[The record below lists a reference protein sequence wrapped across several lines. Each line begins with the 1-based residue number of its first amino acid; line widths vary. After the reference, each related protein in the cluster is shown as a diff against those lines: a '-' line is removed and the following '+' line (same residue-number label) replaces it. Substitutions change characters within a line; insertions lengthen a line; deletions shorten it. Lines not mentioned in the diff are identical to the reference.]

1 MAPRARR
8 AFPAPACGRTPR
20 RPQACALHSLT
31 CAGPQG
37 ARAGWRHRSRRPC
50 PASRFGRWAPKVQRG
65 PRRHPPYSLK
75 GSVPEAPAYVSVRL
89 CMDLGGGGG
98 AQPRAPLGR
107 SSVQGPRGAAL
118 YVLLTDQVCLW
129 ILRRRALATWATW
142 RLQRCSNAANAV
154 TARVAATML
163 ARNGRQGARIA
174 SALFAGSVCKAPQ
187 MRHAR
192 LRLCLRQASRTHTHA
207 HTRTRVCV
215 CIYVLYIYI

>member
-1 MAPRARR
+1 
-8 AFPAPACGRTPR
+8 
-20 RPQACALHSLT
+20 
-31 CAGPQG
+31 
-37 ARAGWRHRSRRPC
+37 
-50 PASRFGRWAPKVQRG
+50 
-65 PRRHPPYSLK
+65 
-75 GSVPEAPAYVSVRL
+75 
-89 CMDLGGGGG
+89 MDLGGGGG

-163 ARNGRQGARIA
+163 ARNGRKGARIA

-192 LRLCLRQASRTHTHA
+192 LRLCLRQASRTHTHT
-207 HTRTRVCV
+207 HTHARAFSLSLSCGSPPRERERERKREEREERERKREREGPAVSH
-215 CIYVLYIYI
+215 YAPSLYSLSFLRRERKRE